1 MVMVLQGYLSDRYG
15 KRHWHIQAGAA
26 WTLLWYVL
34 LVAVNHGDVP
44 VALLF
49 VCVYMVVPVLGIS
62 PIMMAWNNEI
72 HQCDSGKCHCVMWMM
87 NAESLI
93 AFVSE
98 TRALAIAMVNSIG
111 NLAPNFINV
120 PAWTVT
126 QAPAFRK
133 YHI

>member
-1 MVMVLQGYLSDRYG
+1 MVLQGYLSDRYG

-72 HQCDSGKCHCVMWMM
+72 HQCDSGMCHCVMWMM
-87 NAESLI
+87 DAESLI
-93 AFVSE
+93 LLLFQKH
-98 TRALAIAMVNSIG
+98 
-111 NLAPNFINV
+111 V
-120 PAWTVT
+120 PWLLPWLILSVT
-126 QAPAFRK
+126 LLPTLLMSLPGQ
-133 YHI
+133 

>member
-15 KRHWHIQAGAA
+15 KRHWHIQAGTA

-72 HQCDSGKCHCVMWMM
+72 HQCDSGALCGMGGCGCGDPCKIADCFCFRNTCLGHCY
-87 NAESLI
+87 
-93 AFVSE
+93 
-98 TRALAIAMVNSIG
+98 G
-111 NLAPNFINV
+111 
-120 PAWTVT
+120 
-126 QAPAFRK
+126 
-133 YHI
+133 